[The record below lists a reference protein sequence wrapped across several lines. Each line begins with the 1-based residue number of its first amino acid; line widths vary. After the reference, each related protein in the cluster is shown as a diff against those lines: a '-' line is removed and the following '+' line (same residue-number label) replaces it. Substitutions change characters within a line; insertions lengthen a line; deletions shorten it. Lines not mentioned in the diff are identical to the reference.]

1 MKNINKIFKKQFI
14 VVLTLALIATSCDS
28 WIDHSINADPDAPTD
43 VPMGLL
49 LPAIQQ
55 SMGYNLVGN
64 NSVRTNNI
72 WMQQFDGVSRQSFT
86 EARYQLTPADV
97 GNLWTPIYSEMLM
110 NSSIIVNKSLVE
122 GANSPNFRG
131 VAQVLM
137 ATTLN
142 IGSDLFGDMPFTE
155 ALQGG
160 QNVLTPVYDSQ
171 ETIYQNIFDLLDQAI
186 PNLNNTT
193 NSLAVSGDV
202 VYGGNMT
209 KWVKAANSIKARA
222 ALQLSL
228 KDGNAAYTAALAA
241 AANGFTS
248 NADDYKVPF
257 DSDDQ
262 NPIYQFMDQRT
273 DIRMC
278 STFVDLLAS
287 NDDPRLPFYVA
298 EDADGN
304 YVGSVPGSETETASR
319 PGDAVAAKDAPAYM
333 MTFAELKFIQAEAN
347 LALGNLTAA
356 QTAYE
361 LGVTA
366 SVKRVTGD
374 DNTAWLTA
382 NIIGDA
388 VSLEKIM
395 TQKYINS
402 FGTNQAYA
410 DYRRTGFPVLTI
422 TAGSVLPAIPTRFPY
437 PQAELDYNSDNVPSV
452 SISDKLWW
460 DN

>member
-1 MKNINKIFKKQFI
+1 M
-14 VVLTLALIATSCDS
+14 LALR
-28 WIDHSINADPDAPTD
+28 NQPLF
-43 VPMGLL
+43 VLL
-49 LPAIQQ
+49 LGITSLLMYVPVLFSIRLDQWLYA
-55 SMGYNLVGN
+55 
-64 NSVRTNNI
+64 RTFFYHGTFFLI
-72 WMQQFDGVSRQSFT
+72 ITTFLGIAF
-86 EARYQLTPADV
+86 
-97 GNLWTPIYSEMLM
+97 
-110 NSSIIVNKSLVE
+110 SSQKLRKKIV
-122 GANSPNFRG
+122 
-131 VAQVLM
+131 
-137 ATTLN
+137 
-142 IGSDLFGDMPFTE
+142 
-155 ALQGG
+155 
-160 QNVLTPVYDSQ
+160 
-171 ETIYQNIFDLLDQAI
+171 QNIFDLLDQAI

-319 PGDAVAAKDAPAYM
+319 PGDAVAAEDAPTYM

-347 LALGNLTAA
+347 LALGNLAPAQAA
-356 QTAYE
+356 A
-361 LGVTA
+361 LA
-366 SVKRVTGD
+366 
-374 DNTAWLTA
+374 AALA
-382 NIIGDA
+382 
-388 VSLEKIM
+388 
-395 TQKYINS
+395 
-402 FGTNQAYA
+402 
-410 DYRRTGFPVLTI
+410 
-422 TAGSVLPAIPTRFPY
+422 PALAAFL
-437 PQAELDYNSDNVPSV
+437 AAFLV
-452 SISDKLWW
+452 
-460 DN
+460 